1 MKVLKFG
8 GTSVGTVE
16 RIKHVARLICSEEP
30 KLVILSAMSGT
41 TNALV
46 EITERLSE
54 KDIKGATESIKN
66 LEKKYLSI
74 PEQLY
79 YYGGSTGK
87 ARKYITDSFLLLKR
101 ITKEPFSDTKEK
113 IILAQGELIV
123 TRLMHL
129 YLAETGIN
137 SALLPATEFMKTN
150 KYGEPDMRF
159 IKKNLQKIMKPYP
172 STRIFIT
179 QGYICRN
186 AEGEI
191 DNLHRGGS
199 DYSASLI
206 GAALNASEIQ
216 IWTDIDGLHNN
227 DPRIVSST
235 SPVRRLTFDEASK
248 LAYFGAKILHPTC
261 ILPAKLKNIP
271 VRLLNTMD
279 PKAPGTL
286 ISEAA
291 DTGRIKAVA
300 AKDNVTYIKI
310 RSTYKIPAYQFLDK
324 IFHTF
329 ARLHTPI
336 DLVTTSDVEI
346 SLSIE
351 NSACLPEIIAALNKY
366 AEVTTENN
374 MIIVCVVGDLRWN
387 NVGFET
393 QIVAALKNIPIRM
406 ISYGGNHDLSLV
418 LHGNDKKKAL
428 EALNNYVFQ

>member
-8 GTSVGTVE
+8 GTSVGTVA

-159 IKKNLQKIMKPYP
+159 IKKNLQKIMKN
-172 STRIFIT
+172 TI
-179 QGYICRN
+179 
-186 AEGEI
+186 
-191 DNLHRGGS
+191 
-199 DYSASLI
+199 
-206 GAALNASEIQ
+206 
-216 IWTDIDGLHNN
+216 
-227 DPRIVSST
+227 
-235 SPVRRLTFDEASK
+235 K
-248 LAYFGAKILHPTC
+248 KI
-261 ILPAKLKNIP
+261 
-271 VRLLNTMD
+271 
-279 PKAPGTL
+279 
-286 ISEAA
+286 
-291 DTGRIKAVA
+291 
-300 AKDNVTYIKI
+300 
-310 RSTYKIPAYQFLDK
+310 
-324 IFHTF
+324 
-329 ARLHTPI
+329 
-336 DLVTTSDVEI
+336 
-346 SLSIE
+346 
-351 NSACLPEIIAALNKY
+351 
-366 AEVTTENN
+366 
-374 MIIVCVVGDLRWN
+374 
-387 NVGFET
+387 
-393 QIVAALKNIPIRM
+393 
-406 ISYGGNHDLSLV
+406 
-418 LHGNDKKKAL
+418 
-428 EALNNYVFQ
+428 